1 MAARRLVIGLG
12 TVAALLALWF
22 ILTTATGIVGP
33 ARFPSPA
40 EFWASLNQIN
50 GRGYAGSTLAGH
62 ALHSLRLVRS
72 ASSWPSS
79 RACRSGSG
87 WAGTGAWRRWS
98 IPSS

>member
-12 TVAALLALWF
+12 TVTALLALWF

-50 GRGYAGSTLAGH
+50 GRATPVRRWLATRCTACGWW
-62 ALHSLRLVRS
+62 RS

-87 WAGTGAWRRWS
+87 WAGTGA
-98 IPSS
+98 